1 MSDRL
6 AISATMSVLM
16 MALYVLFGA
25 DSARVPLPGE
35 SLEAPIG
42 ISAPHVSFKA
52 SDVLSL
58 R

>member
-16 MALYVLFGA
+16 MAVYVLFGT

-35 SLEAPIG
+35 TLESPLS
-42 ISAPHVSFKA
+42 ISVPHVSLKA
-52 SDVLSL
+52 SDVFSL

>member
-16 MALYVLFGA
+16 MAVYVLFGA
-25 DSARVPLPGE
+25 NSARVPLPGE
-35 SLEAPIG
+35 SLESPLS
-42 ISAPHVSFKA
+42 ISAPHISFKA
-52 SDVLSL
+52 SDAFSL